1 MIKPKIYG
9 MFCALALISAFPLLS
24 GTVRAELEIPS
35 AETASEDGS
44 YVCGGEYGEL
54 VSSDNE
60 GNTAE
65 GEGNGIFPAYTEDIV
80 PAEDPVPAT
89 FDGAEMISPPYNPD
103 SGELPPAAGEPREMF
118 SGYDKGNGDIENIA
132 EYWETNGYPEYISFI
147 CDQGVAEY
155 NVATQTETIHR
166 LWEIGIADISEEKK
180 EEVKALVSRDQHLFF
195 TPCGYTM
202 EERRAIGEKL
212 SLEFP
217 LAEVSLSKY
226 GEEIEVVI
234 SGYPEEER
242 DNIESD
248 ILSVFM
254 EENRIIRVLKSVPT
268 IGIPET
274 EIAVEP
280 NESFGEE
287 SPETAPETAPG
298 NDSEI
303 VFPAFTQDVEPSPEP
318 DATESA
324 PAFATDNSPL
334 PEQTAVYSNRD
345 DYLTEGAPAPSID
358 PNKAADIEKSKNP
371 EVEGAISEIGG
382 VAALINQESQ
392 RSGNESLW
400 IWISAAAAAALVIT
414 AAMILGRK
422 RLKTFSLADGG
433 EVSEDGKMTKAE
445 VVKAVEESKITPS
458 DRVFQEIVE
467 KINKEE

>member
-9 MFCALALISAFPLLS
+9 IFCALALISALPLL
-24 GTVRAELEIPS
+24 TVSAESETNA
-35 AETASEDGS
+35 AETASEEGL
-44 YVCGGEYGEL
+44 YMCGDEGGEL
-54 VSSDNE
+54 VPSDNE

-65 GEGNGIFPAYTEDIV
+65 GEGNDIFPAYIEDIV
-80 PAEDPVPAT
+80 PEENPVPAT
-89 FDGAEMISPPYNPD
+89 FDGAEMISPPYDPD
-103 SGELPPAAGEPREMF
+103 SGELPPAAGEPMEMF
-118 SGYDKGNGDIENIA
+118 ADYDKGNGDIEDIR
-132 EYWETNGYPEYISFI
+132 EYWEANGYPEYVSFI

-155 NVATQTETIHR
+155 DVATQTETIHH

-180 EEVKALVSRDQHLFF
+180 EEVKALVSREQHLFF
-195 TPCGYTM
+195 TPCGYTI

-212 SLEFP
+212 SLEYP

-226 GEEIEVVI
+226 GEEIEAVI
-234 SGYPEEER
+234 SGYPEEEW

-248 ILSVFM
+248 ILSMFT

-280 NESFGEE
+280 NENFGEE
-287 SPETAPETAPG
+287 SPETASG